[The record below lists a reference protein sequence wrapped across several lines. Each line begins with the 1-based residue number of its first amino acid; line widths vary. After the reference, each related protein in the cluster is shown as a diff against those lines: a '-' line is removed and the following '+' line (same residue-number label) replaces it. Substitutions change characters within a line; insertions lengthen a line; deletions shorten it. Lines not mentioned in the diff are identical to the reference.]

1 MTKKILFFSFLCIY
15 WGGSFGSV
23 KASGLTCVERLAM
36 GKNKFNTKINKKA
49 LTLAYQGLQRFRDDL
64 QDYNQVLVVDYSK
77 SSKNKRG
84 YLIDF
89 LKCEVLAY
97 ENVAHGGT
105 VYTPDLIRYG
115 DTNHDGILDKC
126 VHANGTRTNMTR
138 PGFMVTAGCHE
149 SQKDFPI
156 IGGLCKGIKLK
167 GLESRNDDVFFS
179 GVVLHE
185 HDQMTNDSKIK
196 PEGQGCPIFA
206 SGRLQSLV
214 QFGLWEGV
222 LVYLHVPQ
230 CS

>member
-1 MTKKILFFSFLCIY
+1 MTKMVLLFSFLCIY
-15 WGGSFGSV
+15 FGGPLGYA
-23 KASGLTCVERLAM
+23 KADGLSCLDRLAT
-36 GKNKFNTKINKKA
+36 GKNKFKVKINKKA
-49 LTLAYQGLQRFRDDL
+49 LSLAYRGLQKFSEDL
-64 QDYNQVLVVDYSK
+64 QDHSQVLVVDYSK
-77 SSKNKRG
+77 SSKLKRG

-89 LKCEVLAY
+89 LKCRVLAY

-105 VYTPDLIRYG
+105 VYDPEPIRYG

-126 VHANGTRTNMTR
+126 THADGTRSNMTR

-149 SQKDFPI
+149 SKKDFPI

-167 GLESRNDDVFFS
+167 GLETRNDDIFAS

-185 HDQMTNDSKIK
+185 HDQMTDDSQIK

-206 SGRLQSLV
+206 PGRLQSLA
-214 QFGLWEGV
+214 QFGLWDGV
-222 LVYLHVPQ
+222 LVYLYVPQ